1 MFNGTVSIA
10 SYEVL
15 RAISKKKVAT
25 KSREESSRIEEK
37 RGESRRMEERHAP
50 EREAH
55 FPVCLVIDA
64 RYLHRGLVRVYSDT
78 VLFHCNYG

>member
-1 MFNGTVSIA
+1 
-10 SYEVL
+10 
-15 RAISKKKVAT
+15 
-25 KSREESSRIEEK
+25 
-37 RGESRRMEERHAP
+37 MEERHAP